1 MTTPRFLM
9 SLIVLVHGWAWADP
23 QLATDALRHLIEKRV
38 ETAQASAAGSTAQGT
53 DAARSGRRQ
62 EPLKPSETL
71 EGLIRRTW
79 PGLPSKE
86 MWVRKTFV
94 DLNTKAFVSGNP
106 NLLQP
111 GAVMTI
117 PSQDDLRQAF
127 ASAQP
132 HVAALFGPPRATP
145 APAIEP
151 PGQAPARPQNSWVR
165 FP

>member
-23 QLATDALRHLIEKRV
+23 QLATDALRHLIEKRG
-38 ETAQASAAGSTAQGT
+38 EAAQAAGSPVQGT
-53 DAARSGRRQ
+53 DDARSGRRQ

-71 EGLIRRTW
+71 DGLIRRTW